1 MIRELIDAEVE
12 AVAGGFTINGNG
24 NDPVSINFNPQNQTT
39 GGNATANGNGNATGG
54 NAYGQSFGPISF

>member
-12 AVAGGFTINGNG
+12 AVAGGFTLNGN
-24 NDPVSINFNPQNQTT
+24 NNAPFTITFNPQNQTT

-54 NAYGQSFGPISF
+54 NAGGQSFGPISF